1 MKKLS
6 KNLIYI
12 IINLIYIIP
21 GLFCSLFYICF
32 SMNYLPKA
40 INVILFTIV
49 LEPFLLF
56 YYMSWTFTILIHP
69 IIQIII
75 FLLVRKNKDFS
86 KKYIIIVFILSLI
99 ITFIFLYLM
108 WGKGYI
114 YNINNNNNVRPNFA

>member
-1 MKKLS
+1 MKKPS
-6 KNLIYI
+6 K
-12 IINLIYIIP
+12 NLIYIIP

-49 LEPFLLF
+49 LEPFLLFYYTFLLF

-114 YNINNNNNVRPNFA
+114 YTT